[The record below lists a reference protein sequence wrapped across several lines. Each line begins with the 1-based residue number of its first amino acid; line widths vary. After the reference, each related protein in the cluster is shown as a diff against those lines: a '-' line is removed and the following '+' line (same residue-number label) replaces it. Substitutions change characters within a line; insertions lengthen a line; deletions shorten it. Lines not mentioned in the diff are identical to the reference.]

1 MQLGIRHG
9 PVLPL
14 VLGARGTKKLIK
26 RPIIKGR
33 GSFGHGL
40 APSGQ

>member
-9 PVLPL
+9 PILPL
-14 VLGARGTKKLIK
+14 VLGARGAKKLIK
-26 RPIIKGR
+26 REVIKWR
-33 GSFGHGL
+33 GGFGHGL